1 MSDYLALDTDTLPT
15 RLGTIDAVT
24 SRVGNDPTA
33 WRVEEVGDGNL
44 NLVFIV
50 TGPAGAVIVKQ
61 ALPYV
66 RLVGDSWPLPLT
78 RAFYEYHALTRQAAR
93 DPGRVPEVF
102 HFDEDQALIVM
113 EYLSPHAILRGR
125 LIAGLRTEGLGD
137 ALGRFCART
146 AFRGSDLGMATATK
160 KADTALFLG
169 NVELCDITESLV
181 FTDPYFDA
189 EMNNHNPHLD
199 GLVAEL
205 RGNTD
210 LKTEAQHML
219 AKFANNAE
227 TLCHGDLH
235 TGSVM
240 CTDTETKVID
250 PEFGFYGPMGFD
262 IGMLMANYLMAYLSQ
277 PAHRGT
283 DEVSDYQEWILSV
296 IDETWTAFA
305 SEFST
310 LWGSERTGILYPA
323 TLFEDQDHSAS
334 GALSDRLREI
344 WADALGFCGIEQHRR
359 TLSLAHNADFE
370 SIGDAAE
377 RSVFEARNL
386 RLGAYLLMNRTT
398 IADTGELL
406 DIARDF
412 NRKDAS

>member
-1 MSDYLALDTDTLPT
+1 MSDYKALDTGSLAA
-15 RLGTIDAVT
+15 RLGGIDAVV
-24 SRVGNDPTA
+24 SRVGPDPDS
-33 WRVEEVGDGNL
+33 WDVREVGDGNL

-50 TGPAGAVIVKQ
+50 GGSTGSVVVKQ

-66 RLVGDSWPLPLT
+66 RLVGESWPLPLT
-78 RAFYEYHALTRQAAR
+78 RAFFEYHALVRQAAR

-113 EYLSPHAILRGR
+113 EYLADHAILRGR
-125 LIAGLRTEGLGD
+125 LIGGERTEGLGD

-146 AFRGSDLGMATATK
+146 AFRGSDLHMETAKK

-205 RGNTD
+205 RAD
-210 LKTEAQHML
+210 AALKTEAQHML
-219 AKFANNAE
+219 AKFASNTE

-240 CTDTETKVID
+240 CTDTETRVID

-262 IGMLMANYLMAYLSQ
+262 IGMLMANYFMAYLSQ
-277 PAHRGT
+277 PAHREADLDGF
-283 DEVSDYQEWILSV
+283 QEWILSV
-296 IDETWTAFA
+296 VDETWTSF
-305 SEFST
+305 SDEFSR
-310 LWGSERTGILYPA
+310 LWRTERTGILYPA
-323 TLFEDQDHSAS
+323 TLFEEQGHAPDA
-334 GALSDRLREI
+334 ALTDRLRAI
-344 WADALGFCGIEQHRR
+344 WEDALGFCGIEQHRR

-370 SIGDAAE
+370 SIEDPARRA
-377 RSVFEARNL
+377 VLEARNL
-386 RLGAYLLMNRTT
+386 RMGAHLVLNRSS
-398 IADTGELL
+398 IAGMDELL
-406 DIARDF
+406 GIARDF
-412 NRKDAS
+412 NRKDAT

>member
-1 MSDYLALDTDTLPT
+1 MLDYLALDTDTLPT
-15 RLGTIDAVT
+15 RLGAIEAVT
-24 SRVGNDPTA
+24 SRIGADPGT
-33 WRVEEVGDGNL
+33 WSVEEVGDGNL

-50 TGPAGAVIVKQ
+50 TGPDGALIVKQ

-78 RAFYEYHALTRQAAR
+78 RAFYEYHALTRQAVR
-93 DPGRVPEVF
+93 DPGRVPEIF

-125 LIAGLRTEGLGD
+125 LIAGQQTEGLGD

-146 AFRGSDLGMATATK
+146 AFRGSDLAMKTAEK

-189 EMNNHNPHLD
+189 EMNSHNSHLD

-205 RGNTD
+205 RAD
-210 LKTEAQHML
+210 PALKTEAQHML
-219 AKFANNAE
+219 ARFANNAE

-240 CTDTETKVID
+240 CTDTETMVID
-250 PEFGFYGPMGFD
+250 PEFGVYGPMGFD

-277 PAHRGT
+277 PAHRGDDLT
-283 DEVSDYQEWILSV
+283 EYQEWILTV
-296 IDETWTAFA
+296 LDETWTSFA

-310 LWGSERTGILYPA
+310 LWGTERTGILYP
-323 TLFEDQDHSAS
+323 TSLFEDQDHSAS
-334 GALSDRLREI
+334 GALSDRLRDI

-370 SIGDAAE
+370 SIEDAEA
-377 RSVFEARNL
+377 RGQLEARNL

>member
-1 MSDYLALDTDTLPT
+1 MSDYKALDTGSLAA
-15 RLGTIDAVT
+15 RLGGIDAVV
-24 SRVGNDPTA
+24 SRVGPDPDS
-33 WRVEEVGDGNL
+33 WDVREVGDGNL

-50 TGPAGAVIVKQ
+50 GGSTGSVVVKQ

-66 RLVGDSWPLPLT
+66 RLVGESWPLPLT
-78 RAFYEYHALTRQAAR
+78 RAFFEYHALVRQAAR

-113 EYLSPHAILRGR
+113 EYLADHAILRGR
-125 LIAGLRTEGLGD
+125 LIGGERTEGLGD

-146 AFRGSDLGMATATK
+146 AFRGSDLHMETAKK

-205 RGNTD
+205 RAD
-210 LKTEAQHML
+210 AALKTEAQHML
-219 AKFANNAE
+219 AKFASNTE

-240 CTDTETKVID
+240 CTDTETRVID

-262 IGMLMANYLMAYLSQ
+262 IGMLMANYFMAYLSQ
-277 PAHRGT
+277 PAHREADLDGF
-283 DEVSDYQEWILSV
+283 QEWILSV
-296 IDETWTAFA
+296 VDETWTSF
-305 SEFST
+305 SDEFSR
-310 LWGSERTGILYPA
+310 LWRTERTGILYPA
-323 TLFEDQDHSAS
+323 TLFEEQGHAPDA
-334 GALSDRLREI
+334 ALTDRLRAI
-344 WADALGFCGIEQHRR
+344 WEDALGFCGIEQHRR

-370 SIGDAAE
+370 SIEDPARRA
-377 RSVFEARNL
+377 VLEARNL
-386 RLGAYLLMNRTT
+386 RMGAHLVLNRSS
-398 IADTGELL
+398 IAGMDELL

-412 NRKDAS
+412 NRKDAT

>member
-1 MSDYLALDTDTLPT
+1 MADYKALDTGSLAA
-15 RLGTIDAVT
+15 RLGGIDAVV
-24 SRVGNDPTA
+24 SRVGPDPDA
-33 WRVEEVGDGNL
+33 WDVREVGDGNL

-50 TGPAGAVIVKQ
+50 GGSAGSVVVKQ

-66 RLVGDSWPLPLT
+66 RLVGESWPLPLR
-78 RAFYEYHALTRQAAR
+78 RAYFEYHALVRQAER

-113 EYLSPHAILRGR
+113 EYLAEHAILRGR
-125 LIAGLRTEGLGD
+125 LIGGERTEGLGS

-146 AFRGSDLGMATATK
+146 AFRGSDLHMETAKK

-205 RGNTD
+205 RADVG
-210 LKTEAQHML
+210 LKSAAQHML
-219 AKFANNAE
+219 AKFASNTE

-240 CTDTETKVID
+240 CTDTETRVID

-262 IGMLMANYLMAYLSQ
+262 IGMLMANYFMAYLSQ
-277 PAHRGT
+277 PAHRAG
-283 DEVSDYQEWILSV
+283 DPEGFQEWILSV
-296 IDETWTAFA
+296 VDETWTAFTD
-305 SEFST
+305 EFSR
-310 LWGSERTGILYPA
+310 LWSTERTGILYPP
-323 TLFEDQDHSAS
+323 TLFEEQGHAPDA
-334 GALSDRLREI
+334 ALSDRLRAI
-344 WADALGFCGIEQHRR
+344 WEDALGFCGIEQHRR

-370 SIGDAAE
+370 SIEDPAE
-377 RSVFEARNL
+377 RAVLEARNL
-386 RLGAYLLMNRTT
+386 RMGAHLVLNRST
-398 IADTGELL
+398 IPGMDELL

-412 NRKDAS
+412 NRKDAP